1 MRFSSSL
8 NSLAIALGVTGAL
21 FLAAAF
27 ADDIGKQG
35 GPIPQKPIASP
46 LLDDLVGSWNT
57 QSMATHD
64 GKEGKG
70 HAKVTFEK
78 GIGDTALLETYD
90 AQMAGPD
97 GKPMTF
103 HGHAVYK
110 ISEDGKTATIW
121 WFCNMSPDVM
131 KLTGT
136 ITDSAM
142 DLSGD
147 SPMGEKVTLSM
158 KKSGDGFDFKL
169 TEGKNVMTETY
180 AKVR

>member
-1 MRFSSSL
+1 MRKTHTL
-8 NSLAIALGVTGAL
+8 LATTGLGVLVAIAGFAGA
-21 FLAAAF
+21 
-27 ADDIGKQG
+27 DETRTK
-35 GPIPQKPIASP
+35 PVPQKRIESAF
-46 LLDDLVGSWNT
+46 LGGLVGSWT
-57 QSMATHD
+57 TTSTSTHD
-64 GKEGKG
+64 GKTSKGTGK
-70 HAKVTFEK
+70 ATFAK
-78 GIGDTALLETYD
+78 GIGETAVLETYE
-90 AQMAGPD
+90 MSGPGPD
-97 GKPMTF
+97 GTPMNF
-103 HGHAVYK
+103 HGHAVIK
-110 ISEDGKTATIW
+110 VSDDGKTANLW